1 MTTFSANMLKELAY
15 FFTNTD
21 QSMLEAKGL
30 IQPGKSGDDRWKRF
44 NHNFDIFILKLSDED
59 RAVLAAM
66 ATDYAK
72 SFEPEGGAA

>member
-1 MTTFSANMLKELAY
+1 MTTFTADMLKELAY

-21 QSMLEAKGL
+21 RSMLEAKGL
-30 IQPGKSGDDRWKRF
+30 IRPGKSGDDRWKRF
-44 NHNFDIFILKLSDED
+44 NHNFDIFILKLSDDD

-72 SFEPEGGAA
+72 SVEPEGRAA